1 MGRECIQHGG
11 ATIQK
16 SGAKPR
22 VALPGRMRLA
32 SQPGAQLLEGGAG
45 VIAGRASP
53 ALALSMGHGRHGTC
67 TSRWKDPRV
76 LALTCIPSQWLWRR
90 QEKQGCGKV
99 ICLLKAHPR
108 PSQVTQEQCQLIA
121 RWGRQLGRKAGPG
134 RAQRP
139 QDGEGGSS
147 GGARASIQMPAL
159 KPGRFKV
166 QGPMLCDFLP
176 QS

>member
-1 MGRECIQHGG
+1 MGREHIQQGG

-16 SGAKPR
+16 SGAKPG
-22 VALPGRMRLA
+22 VALPGRMSLA
-32 SQPGAQLLEGGAG
+32 SQPGRPAP
-45 VIAGRASP
+45 GRWGWGHRRDPHS
-53 ALALSMGHGRHGTC
+53 ALALSVEHGRHGTC

-76 LALTCIPSQWLWRR
+76 LVLTCIPSPWLWRR

-99 ICLLKAHPR
+99 ICLLRAHPR

-121 RWGRQLGRKAGPG
+121 RRGRQLGRKAGPG

-139 QDGEGGSS
+139 QDGKGGSS

-159 KPGRFKV
+159 KTGRF
-166 QGPMLCDFLP
+166 
-176 QS
+176 